1 VRDAMYGD
9 PGVAHS
15 ADPVDFQLHRLA
27 GLDPA
32 VELEAAAA
40 RHRLSRDHVA
50 RLEFEIE
57 WAALTAEE
65 REAFIALMEQRR
77 ADGAEVLEALAENV
91 RSLQLLF
98 TWQEGTIAT
107 MEFVEQVRGAVPD
120 PLMD

>member
-1 VRDAMYGD
+1 MTPEDLTPADADRD
-9 PGVAHS
+9 
-15 ADPVDFQLHRLA
+15 
-27 GLDPA
+27 
-32 VELEAAAA
+32 
-40 RHRLSRDHVA
+40 

-77 ADGAEVLEALAENV
+77 ADGAEVLDALAENV
-91 RSLQLLF
+91 RILQLLF
-98 TWQEGTIAT
+98 TWQEGTITT